1 VASVTRKSKTG
12 RARRGTVERLV
23 YDAVE
28 RLLADGTPYT
38 ALGIQ
43 RIADEAGVARSS
55 FYLHFADKTDLLI
68 RLGESSTEELFGVAE
83 RWLAEGADATPDS
96 LRRAVAEVIEQRRR
110 HAGALAAL
118 DEVAAYDDGVASFWK
133 TRIERFA
140 ALVERRLV
148 EARDDLPLDRVGH
161 RANGR
166 PACRQRP
173 GRRRRGPRRDADA
186 GDLARDGRL
195 SRTPTRRPRSSRVDR
210 WELAGGSGSWRRWCS
225 PCCSA
230 GPRPHLRRRRPTA
243 PGSAVP
249 TARPTPAVSR

>member
-1 VASVTRKSKTG
+1 MASVTRKSKTG

-148 EARDDLPLDRVGH
+148 EARDGGLLDPSVDPRTTSRWIAWGTERTVAQHVDSDPGDGDAALAETLT
-161 RANGR
+161 RAIWH
-166 PACRQRP
+166 AM
-173 GRRRRGPRRDADA
+173 
-186 GDLARDGRL
+186 
-195 SRTPTRRPRSSRVDR
+195 
-210 WELAGGSGSWRRWCS
+210 GG
-225 PCCSA
+225 
-230 GPRPHLRRRRPTA
+230 
-243 PGSAVP
+243 
-249 TARPTPAVSR
+249 